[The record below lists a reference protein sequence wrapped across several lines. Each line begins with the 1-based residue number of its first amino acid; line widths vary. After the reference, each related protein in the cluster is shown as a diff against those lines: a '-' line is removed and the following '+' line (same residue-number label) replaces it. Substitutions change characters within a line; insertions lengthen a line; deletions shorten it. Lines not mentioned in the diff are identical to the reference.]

1 MQLNLKIRF
10 FMPGAAVYNRA
21 LRNPDS
27 CQHPP
32 DAKPGI
38 HAVNIVLP
46 IALFHLLVIAVSND
60 LVQIP
65 VEVFGFQT
73 TWGAA
78 TFPLIF
84 LATDLTVRLLG
95 DSTARKII
103 FTAMIPAL
111 IISYL
116 LSVLFYEGAFQGWS
130 TLSEFNTFV
139 GRIALASLIAYTV
152 GQLLDILI
160 FNRLRERARWWLPPA
175 ASTIIGGLID
185 TILFF
190 GIAFYHSSDEFM
202 AANWPEIAAV
212 DYAMKLLISLV
223 LFIPA
228 YGTLVAVI
236 GNRVKP

>member
-1 MQLNLKIRF
+1 M
-10 FMPGAAVYNRA
+10 
-21 LRNPDS
+21 
-27 CQHPP
+27 
-32 DAKPGI
+32 
-38 HAVNIVLP
+38 NIVLP
-46 IALFHLLVIAVSND
+46 IALFHLLVIAISNY

-84 LATDLTVRLLG
+84 LATDLTVRLFG
-95 DSTARKII
+95 DDAARRII

-116 LSVLFYEGAFQGWS
+116 FSVLFYEGAFQGWAA
-130 TLSEFNTFV
+130 LSEFNTFV

-160 FNRLRERARWWLPPA
+160 FSRLRERSSWWLPPA
-175 ASTIIGGLID
+175 TSTVVGGLVD
-185 TILFF
+185 TVLFF
-190 GIAFYHSSDEFM
+190 GIAFYQSSDEFM

-212 DYAMKLLISLV
+212 DYAMKLLISLI
-223 LFIPA
+223 LFVPA
-228 YGTLVAVI
+228 YGVLMNLI
-236 GNRVKP
+236 GNRMRIQPGS